1 MQKLFEV
8 ILKDDGTPDVIC
20 HNEQYIDKKSSPKQF
35 DSFTK
40 QLIKVLVRK
49 FFGEKNTGI
58 SKIIRVLSMAEI
70 CACSEPYAQA
80 EEFWSTMMFD
90 FIPHTEKYA
99 DNLKKQFGYNPKK
112 KQRPITFGDTSMF
125 QLFGPFKN

>member
-49 FFGEKNTGI
+49 FFGEKNTCI

-80 EEFWSTMMFD
+80 EEFWSTMMF
-90 FIPHTEKYA
+90 
-99 DNLKKQFGYNPKK
+99 KQFGYNPKK